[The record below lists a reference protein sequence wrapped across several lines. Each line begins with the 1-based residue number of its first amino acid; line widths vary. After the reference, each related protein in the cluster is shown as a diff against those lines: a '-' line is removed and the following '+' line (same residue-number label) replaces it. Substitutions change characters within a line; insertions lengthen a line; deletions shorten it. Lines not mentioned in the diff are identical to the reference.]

1 MSRRDGMDRI
11 AIGIWSEIPPTARW
25 ANEGVSRVIGFLI
38 EGAAQSGRLTFRIV
52 VSKGMERKVEDD
64 LSALAARR
72 GQDWTVHAPDE
83 SFTANPDGTLDDIE
97 RARIRL
103 LAGFANRHVP
113 VEAWVVA
120 FPFYAGSLDL
130 HRPKAVLFPDALPYD
145 FPVGWPDA
153 YWGECGIWPNWRA
166 TSRRVMEGA
175 NTVITFSEH
184 VAQRHVANLFSV
196 PRAKVHV
203 VPLAPPDLSGLLPFV
218 TERRATRETRCEAAG
233 LLRAHA
239 RERGWR
245 YLQDFPFE
253 DAPYVVVSTQDRV
266 TKNIGRAAE
275 SVRRLLRRD
284 RVDVKLFTTAFVH
297 FGENWTLL
305 PGVIEREQM
314 HRDAVS
320 VHDLP
325 RHVHAALFHCA
336 AAVIHPSFFEGGHGP
351 FPFYE
356 AVSVGTPCLMGFGP
370 HVAELLDEE
379 PGLSPDTFDPYDE
392 DGLARLLR
400 TLLEGGREEVLER
413 QRTIYER
420 LRHRR
425 SWGQVAEAYANA
437 ALGGLP
443 GGVLC
448 GTRNFRRQSA
458 LSQPAPE

>member
-1 MSRRDGMDRI
+1 MTDRLV
-11 AIGIWSEIPPTARW
+11 IGIWAEYPLGASWVNQGMTRL
-25 ANEGVSRVIGFLI
+25 VGFLI
-38 EGAAQSGRLTFRIV
+38 EGAAQTARVVFRLV
-52 VSKGMERKVEDD
+52 VPDWIRSEAETD
-64 LSALAARR
+64 LRSLRAT
-72 GQDWTVHAPDE
+72 GGTD
-83 SFTANPDGTLDDIE
+83 FTLHSLSDANPGMAGPPEYTGSIE
-97 RARIRL
+97 EHDRYMNRL
-103 LAGFANRHVP
+103 ATFANEHVR
-113 VEAWVVA
+113 VDGWVSI
-120 FPFYAGSLDL
+120 FPFFEHVLDL
-130 HRPKAVLFPDALPYD
+130 KRPKAVILPDAIPVV
-145 FPVGWPDA
+145 FPESYPVL
-153 YWGECGIWPNWRA
+153 WREDGA
-166 TSRRVMEGA
+166 HWRWYRRSREVLSKVDR
-175 NTVITFSEH
+175 VITFSQH
-184 VAQRHVANLFSV
+184 VASDQAETLFHV
-196 PRAKVHV
+196 PPDKVV
-203 VPLAPPDLSGLLPFV
+203 VVSHAPPDLSGLLPFV

-336 AAVIHPSFFEGGHGP
+336 AAAIHPSFFEGGHGP

-356 AVSVGTPCLMGFGP
+356 AVSVGTPCLMGLGP

-425 SWGQVAEAYANA
+425 SWGQVATEYAYAA
-437 ALGGLP
+437 VAGP
-443 GGVLC
+443 
-448 GTRNFRRQSA
+448 
-458 LSQPAPE
+458 